1 MQNYDVNIRTH
12 EEAVQVF
19 KWMDGANDV
28 KIAQLPDDGRIDE
41 KQDWSFQAMQ
51 LFRNCKW
58 YKSERVIFY
67 HSNVLLVL
75 FTFTITTTIFP

>member
-1 MQNYDVNIRTH
+1 MNIRTH

-28 KIAQLPDDGRIDE
+28 KIAQLPDDGRINE
-41 KQDWSFQAMQ
+41 KQDWSFQALQ

-58 YKSERVIFY
+58 CLGYIKARVIFY

-75 FTFTITTTIFP
+75 FTFKISTTIFP